1 MTGMKVYDTE
11 ISPLLERRQQRL
23 SFTEESLASNTDT
36 TINLIKTCM
45 GTGCLALPFAC
56 QQGGIVFFIIGL
68 FAVGA
73 WNVYSV
79 HRLVQCLSYLPKSM
93 QPSDSTINTTRNF
106 PAPAP
111 ESQLPPEGIA
121 LMSQVAW
128 FAFGPLGVQVLD
140 GIMMVLFFGVITAY
154 YCAVLT
160 FLGDTPFSLGR
171 IGDGVLTL
179 VILTALS
186 LVPHVGALKYASALG
201 MLVLFLTF
209 GVIFFYGLSDCNQES
224 VTINVWPSSIDGL
237 SQWFGVIVFGFG
249 IVPMTYNYR
258 SSMQRPED
266 IVHVTVH
273 AMSGTACA
281 YVLIGWGL
289 YALFPSLQGDVL
301 SELPRHGFLP
311 IATRLAMV
319 TVVLMTAP
327 FLIVPCAELI
337 EGKFQH
343 VGRVFTR
350 LTICGIS
357 CTLAILFPH
366 FVQAL
371 SLVGSTCV
379 AAVSFCVPALLHRR
393 LVRMRSEQELQH
405 LANIDLFMFVLG
417 IVLTVIS
424 TYVLLT

>member
-1 MTGMKVYDTE
+1 MTEAKDYETE
-11 ISPLLERRQQRL
+11 LSPLLQRRQSHTSL
-23 SFTEESLASNTDT
+23 NEESLASNTET

-56 QQGGIVFFIIGL
+56 QQGGIVLFIIGL

-79 HRLVQCLSYLPKSM
+79 HRLVQCLSCFPKSR
-93 QPSDSTINTTRNF
+93 QLSDATSSTTRINSAQE
-106 PAPAP
+106 P
-111 ESQLPPEGIA
+111 QIPPEGIA
-121 LMSQVAW
+121 VMSQVTW
-128 FAFGPLGVQVLD
+128 IAFGPLGVQVLD

-160 FLGDTPFSLGR
+160 FLGDTPLSLGR
-171 IGDGVLTL
+171 IFDSGLTCI
-179 VILTALS
+179 ILTVLS

-201 MLVLFLTF
+201 MIVLSLTF
-209 GVIFFYGLSDCNQES
+209 GVIFVYGYSGNNKEGATLNM
-224 VTINVWPSSIDGL
+224 WPSSIDGL

-266 IVHVTVH
+266 IVKVTLH
-273 AMSGTACA
+273 AMFGTACS
-281 YVLIGWGL
+281 YTIIGWGL

-301 SELPRHGFLP
+301 SELPRHGVFP

-327 FLIVPCAELI
+327 FLIVPCAELL
-337 EGKFQH
+337 EGKWQH
-343 VGRVFTR
+343 AGRLFTR
-350 LTICGIS
+350 LTICGVS

-379 AAVSFCVPALLHRR
+379 AAVSFCVPALLHWK
-393 LVRMRSEQELQH
+393 LVRGQSEQEYKR
-405 LANIDLFMFVLG
+405 LAKVDLFMFILG
-417 IVLTVIS
+417 IVLTAIS
-424 TYVLLT
+424 TYVLLS

>member
-1 MTGMKVYDTE
+1 MTGATDYETE
-11 ISPLLERRQQRL
+11 LSLLLQRRQPRT
-23 SFTEESLASNTDT
+23 SFTEESLASNTET

-56 QQGGIVFFIIGL
+56 QQGGIVLFLIGL
-68 FAVGA
+68 FVVGA

-79 HRLVQCLSYLPKSM
+79 HRLVQCLSYLPKSR
-93 QPSDSTINTTRNF
+93 QSSDITSNTTRTNS
-106 PAPAP
+106 AQ

-128 FAFGPLGVQVLD
+128 IAFGSLGVQVLD
-140 GIMMVLFFGVITAY
+140 GLMMILFFGVITAY

-171 IGDGVLTL
+171 IGDGFLTL
-179 VILTALS
+179 IILTVLS
-186 LVPHVGALKYASALG
+186 LVPHVGALKYASAFG
-201 MLVLFLTF
+201 MIALFLTF
-209 GVIFFYGLSDCNQES
+209 GVIFFYGLSGHNEKG
-224 VTINVWPSSIDGL
+224 TTLNMWPSSIDGL

-258 SSMQRPED
+258 SSMQRPQD
-266 IVHVTVH
+266 IVQVTVH
-273 AMSGTACA
+273 AMFGTACS
-281 YVLIGWGL
+281 YVFIGWGL
-289 YALFPSLQGDVL
+289 YALFPSLQGDAL
-301 SELPRHGFLP
+301 SELPRHGVFP

-327 FLIVPCAELI
+327 FLIVPCAELL
-337 EGKFQH
+337 EGKWQH
-343 VGRVFTR
+343 VGRLCTR

-379 AAVSFCVPALLHRR
+379 AAVSFCVPALLHWQLTREY
-393 LVRMRSEQELQH
+393 SEQEYRH
-405 LANIDLFMFVLG
+405 LAKVDMLMFMLG
-417 IVLTVIS
+417 IVLTMIS